1 MSLIAASFAGGCFAS
16 TSSMADFLTERV
28 VGGDG
33 VVMSL
38 SLLKMRKYFAIVF
51 IKNSLILFGGFN
63 FGFSIVAASLAGQ
76 IVCPHVCF
84 SLCVYVLN

>member
-1 MSLIAASFAGGCFAS
+1 MSLIAACFAGGCFAS

-28 VGGDG
+28 VDGGGDGDG

-63 FGFSIVAASLAGQ
+63 FGFSIVAASLAG
-76 IVCPHVCF
+76 
-84 SLCVYVLN
+84 